1 MRFIDEKRKNL
12 FRAYVAQAA
21 SVLEIAIAVLVLAAI
36 LITGVRAAGE
46 VFGLVFAENS
56 SQAFTTVLEHA
67 FNLIIGV
74 EFIKMLAKH
83 TPGSAIEVLLFAI
96 ARQMVIEHTTPVE
109 NLVGIVTIA
118 LIFIIRKYLFVPSFG
133 THVPGTE
140 AVLEAMEEKTA
151 AASKAYGGQAGVPDA
166 ACAQPYGPQAETAP
180 GPVPEEEG
188 TTDTPA

>member
-1 MRFIDEKRKNL
+1 M
-12 FRAYVAQAA
+12 
-21 SVLEIAIAVLVLAAI
+21 
-36 LITGVRAAGE
+36 
-46 VFGLVFAENS
+46 
-56 SQAFTTVLEHA
+56 LEHA

-133 THVPGTE
+133 AHVPGTE
-140 AVLEAMEEKTA
+140 AALEAMEEKA
-151 AASKAYGGQAGVPDA
+151 APAPQAG
-166 ACAQPYGPQAETAP
+166 CAQPCGPASGGGARLPVGKRGHGRHNGLKFSAGYRKTPLSGRDGCVCRLDAPLVWRKTARCKRP
-180 GPVPEEEG
+180 STG
-188 TTDTPA
+188 TENAANRKS

>member
-46 VFGLVFAENS
+46 VFGLFFAENS

-96 ARQMVIEHTTPVE
+96 ARPDGDRAYHTRGKSGGHCHYCTYFYYPQVFVRA
-109 NLVGIVTIA
+109 LVRHTCAGDRGCA
-118 LIFIIRKYLFVPSFG
+118 GGHGRKNGGSF
-133 THVPGTE
+133 
-140 AVLEAMEEKTA
+140 
-151 AASKAYGGQAGVPDA
+151 
-166 ACAQPYGPQAETAP
+166 
-180 GPVPEEEG
+180 
-188 TTDTPA
+188 

>member
-1 MRFIDEKRKNL
+1 MRFIDDKRKHL

-46 VFGLVFAENS
+46 VFGLFFAENS

-133 THVPGTE
+133 AHVPGTE
-140 AVLEAMEEKTA
+140 AALEAMEEKA
-151 AASKAYGGQAGVPDA
+151 APAPQAG
-166 ACAQPYGPQAETAP
+166 CAQPCGPQAEAAP
-180 GPVPEEEG
+180 GSLSEKEG
-188 TTDTPA
+188 TAGTTA

>member
-1 MRFIDEKRKNL
+1 M
-12 FRAYVAQAA
+12 
-21 SVLEIAIAVLVLAAI
+21 LEIVIAVLVLAAI

-46 VFGLVFAENS
+46 VFGLFFAENS

-133 THVPGTE
+133 AHVPGTE
-140 AVLEAMEEKTA
+140 AALEAMEEKA
-151 AASKAYGGQAGVPDA
+151 APAPQAG
-166 ACAQPYGPQAETAP
+166 CAQPCGPQAEAAP
-180 GPVPEEEG
+180 GSLSEKEG
-188 TTDTPA
+188 TAGTTA

>member
-1 MRFIDEKRKNL
+1 M
-12 FRAYVAQAA
+12 
-21 SVLEIAIAVLVLAAI
+21 LEIAIAVLVLAAI

-46 VFGLVFAENS
+46 VFGLFFAENS